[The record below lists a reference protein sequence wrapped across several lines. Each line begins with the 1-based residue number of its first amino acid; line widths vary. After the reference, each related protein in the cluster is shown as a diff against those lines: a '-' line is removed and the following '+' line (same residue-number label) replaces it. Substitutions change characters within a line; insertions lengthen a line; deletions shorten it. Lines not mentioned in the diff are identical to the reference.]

1 VHVVPVVDA
10 QVIAVAPPFFIRVT
24 VKAEPAGGAVPKVR
38 TKFCTQPAV
47 DTVVSQVPGLVAVA
61 STVQLPA
68 ESELNLTT
76 GPAGKLALVVV
87 VPA

>member
-1 VHVVPVVDA
+1 MPVVDE
-10 QVIAVAPPFFIRVT
+10 QVIAVAAPFFISVT
-24 VKAEPAGGAVPKVR
+24 VKAEPAGGAVPKVKV
-38 TKFCTQPAV
+38 KFCTVPAV
-47 DTVVSQVPGLVAVA
+47 ATVVSHVPGLVVVA

-68 ESELNLTT
+68 ERELYSTT